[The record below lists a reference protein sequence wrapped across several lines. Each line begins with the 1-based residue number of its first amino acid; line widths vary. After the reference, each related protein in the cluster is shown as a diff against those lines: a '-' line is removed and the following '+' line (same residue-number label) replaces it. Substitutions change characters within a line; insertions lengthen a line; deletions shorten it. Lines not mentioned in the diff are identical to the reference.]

1 MNKIRHL
8 LCIDDI
14 HRQNIRGKGVNIAVI
29 DTGISPHNDLKKN
42 ILYFCDFV
50 NKKRAPY
57 DDNSHG
63 THVSGIIAG
72 NGAMSHGMYCGMAPE
87 AGIIALKVLN
97 FSGIG
102 TSQTIVKGLEWIM
115 DNCALYNIK
124 IVNISIGTTSSSC
137 DDELSS
143 LIKAVDSLWDMGIT
157 VITSAGN
164 NGPEYHTITTPGIS
178 RKVITVGTGD
188 IMTHTDSFGKKHM
201 TYSSK
206 GPTLC
211 NVQKPDIIAPGN
223 NIVSCYTRQNSYASK
238 SGTSMSTPIV
248 SGAAALVFSH
258 NPSISNDEFKD
269 LLCRSAD
276 DAGLDRYTQGC
287 GRLNVTKLLL
297 LS

>member
-1 MNKIRHL
+1 MNKIRDL
-8 LCIDDI
+8 LYIDQI
-14 HRQNIRGKGVNIAVI
+14 HRRNIRGRGINVAVV
-29 DTGISPHNDLKKN
+29 DTGIYPHNDLRKS
-42 ILYFCDFV
+42 IIYFHDFV
-50 NKKRAPY
+50 NKKNMPY

-72 NGAMSHGMYCGMAPE
+72 NGAMSRGMYRGMAPD

-97 FSGIG
+97 SSGCG
-102 TSQTIVKGLEWIM
+102 DARTIIKGLEWIM
-115 DNCALYNIK
+115 DNYSLYNIR
-124 IVNISIGTTSSSC
+124 IVNISIGTEASSC

-178 RKVITVGTGD
+178 RKVITVGTSD
-188 IMTHTDSFGKKHM
+188 IMIHTDTSGKKHI

-211 NVQKPDIIAPGN
+211 DVQKPDIIAPGN
-223 NIVSCYTRQNSYASK
+223 NIVSCFTKQGGYTSK

-248 SGAAALVFSH
+248 SGAAALVMSY
-258 NPSISNDEFKD
+258 NPSISNNEFKE

-287 GRLNVTKLLL
+287 GRLNVSKLLL
-297 LS
+297 LC

>member
-1 MNKIRHL
+1 MNKIRDL
-8 LCIDDI
+8 LCINDI
-14 HRQNIRGKGVNIAVI
+14 HRRNIKGRGINIAVV
-29 DTGISPHNDLKKN
+29 DTGIFPHNDLKKN
-42 ILYFCDFV
+42 TLYFHDFV
-50 NKKRAPY
+50 NRKHTPY

-72 NGAMSHGMYCGMAPE
+72 SGASSHGMYCGMAPE

-97 FSGIG
+97 HTGIG
-102 TSQTIVKGLEWIM
+102 NSQTIVKGLEWIM
-115 DNCALYNIK
+115 NNCSLYNIR
-124 IVNISIGTTSSSC
+124 IVNISIGTESTSC
-137 DDELSS
+137 DDEMSS
-143 LIKAVDSLWDMGIT
+143 LIKSVDSLWDMGLT

-188 IMTHTDSFGKKHM
+188 VMTNTDIFGKKHI

-206 GPTLC
+206 GPTFC
-211 NVQKPDIIAPGN
+211 NIDKPDIIAPGD
-223 NIVSCYTRQNSYASK
+223 NIVSCYIKQGNYASK

-258 NPSISNDEFKD
+258 NPSISNNEFKD

-287 GRLNVTKLLL
+287 GRLNVSKLLL
-297 LS
+297 MS